1 MPAAEYFCPFLP
13 GLSYLQSGGDHGTPP
28 APSRGGYETGMRR
41 AHKTHSR
48 ALGLTSQPRRVG
60 GPCCVYKPQGPRPF
74 LLLTEAPTL
83 VHRARSGQ
91 GPLHPAVS
99 RLVCPPPLGPG
110 GARHASPAGPEG
122 RGPGAPG
129 RSRAASSGSTAQH
142 LFRGY
147 TCLLA
152 RLGSGAFMLDPHF
165 PCLKLEDIIIQRKRR
180 RMLGAH
186 GVSLPHAVR
195 TVISVLQMT
204 TPRLRE
210 MKSVAPKHT
219 ASSNF
224 HPYPLGD
231 TPSKRWPGGGVF
243 SPYKLMESHGTIRV
257 VIWGQRASSRT
268 GERGY
273 HTRQGEQGILR
284 NAVAARWEAPREAR
298 STLAI
303 FFSISRD

>member
-1 MPAAEYFCPFLP
+1 
-13 GLSYLQSGGDHGTPP
+13 
-28 APSRGGYETGMRR
+28 
-41 AHKTHSR
+41 
-48 ALGLTSQPRRVG
+48 
-60 GPCCVYKPQGPRPF
+60 
-74 LLLTEAPTL
+74 
-83 VHRARSGQ
+83 
-91 GPLHPAVS
+91 
-99 RLVCPPPLGPG
+99 
-110 GARHASPAGPEG
+110 
-122 RGPGAPG
+122 
-129 RSRAASSGSTAQH
+129 
-142 LFRGY
+142 
-147 TCLLA
+147 
-152 RLGSGAFMLDPHF
+152 
-165 PCLKLEDIIIQRKRR
+165 
-180 RMLGAH
+180 MLGAH

-195 TVISVLQMT
+195 TVISVLQIT

-231 TPSKRWPGGGVF
+231 TPSKRWPEGGVF

>member
-110 GARHASPAGPEG
+110 GSPCVPSGARGTGPRGSGQIQSCFLRIHCAAPVPWLHLPAGEAGKRRLYSGPAFPLLKTGGYYYTEEAKADAGGPRRLPTPCSPYRYLCFTDNDPEAQ
-122 RGPGAPG
+122 RDEVSCSKAHSFFKLPSLPPG
-129 RSRAASSGSTAQH
+129 R
-142 LFRGY
+142 
-147 TCLLA
+147 
-152 RLGSGAFMLDPHF
+152 
-165 PCLKLEDIIIQRKRR
+165 
-180 RMLGAH
+180 
-186 GVSLPHAVR
+186 
-195 TVISVLQMT
+195 
-204 TPRLRE
+204 
-210 MKSVAPKHT
+210 
-219 ASSNF
+219 
-224 HPYPLGD
+224 HPL
-231 TPSKRWPGGGVF
+231 
-243 SPYKLMESHGTIRV
+243 
-257 VIWGQRASSRT
+257 
-268 GERGY
+268 
-273 HTRQGEQGILR
+273 
-284 NAVAARWEAPREAR
+284 
-298 STLAI
+298 
-303 FFSISRD
+303 